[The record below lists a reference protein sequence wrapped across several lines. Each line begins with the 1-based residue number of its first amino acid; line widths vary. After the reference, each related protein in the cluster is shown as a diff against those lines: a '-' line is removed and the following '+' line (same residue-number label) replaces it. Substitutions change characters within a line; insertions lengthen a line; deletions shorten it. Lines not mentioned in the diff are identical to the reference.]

1 MSSRNLLS
9 LVFMS
14 ACLLQ
19 IGCAGC
25 LNCTRTGGGCGMG
38 ASCGMPAAS
47 CGCPDC
53 GCADA
58 CCDVACGC
66 PEPECGC
73 VDPCCGAPGCG
84 TMVGGRH
91 PLANCPL
98 MVGLR
103 NFFCG
108 AGCGC
113 GCGGGGCAGCSC
125 ETYTGDWNCNP
136 PCAEPCD
143 RCGNYNGAQAG
154 MPMGRRP
161 AVASR
166 VKADQIRFADGQQ
179 PAKR

>member
-9 LVFMS
+9 LVCAL
-14 ACLLQ
+14 ACLGQ

-25 LNCTRTGGGCGMG
+25 LNCARMGGGCGMC
-38 ASCGMPAAS
+38 ASCGVPAAS

-58 CCDVACGC
+58 CCDVECGC

-84 TMVGGRH
+84 TMVGCAQ

-98 MVGLR
+98 LVSIR

-108 AGCGC
+108 CGT
-113 GCGGGGCAGCSC
+113 CGGGCSC

-143 RCGNYNGAQAG
+143 QCGNYTGAQYG
-154 MPMGRRP
+154 MPMSSRP
-161 AVASR
+161 QIAER
-166 VKADQIRFADGQQ
+166 VKSDEIRFATGNK
-179 PAKR
+179 ASRR